1 MTAFKVNQP
10 FTENQNRSPYA
21 GTQTPGKAC
30 KRYIHGVWILAIPAG
45 MTLLLKHLANLVIC

>member
-45 MTLLLKHLANLVIC
+45 MTLLLKHLAN